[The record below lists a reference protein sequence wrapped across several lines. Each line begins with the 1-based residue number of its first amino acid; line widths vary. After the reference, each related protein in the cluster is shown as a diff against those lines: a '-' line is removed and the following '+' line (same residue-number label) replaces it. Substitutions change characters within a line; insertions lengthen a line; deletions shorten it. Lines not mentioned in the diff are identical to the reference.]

1 MCSFPLTNKMAPTTS
16 AVNSDS
22 IVFTNSCITWLQF
35 ECFVELKSD
44 VLQNVKGKDA
54 LQLSREWNYSS
65 VLRVTLIKKKSY
77 FSWRDVDVPVAFGFV
92 VVFDGEVHGTNDT

>member
-65 VLRVTLIKKKSY
+65 VLRVTLIKKILL
-77 FSWRDVDVPVAFGFV
+77 FLAGR
-92 VVFDGEVHGTNDT
+92 